1 MKTIVEVNFKLK
13 YLLNIRQF
21 EQGLTLYTL
30 HLNKYVVIIILKM
43 LTRSANAR
51 TIIQMFIDLKVLD
64 LG

>member
-1 MKTIVEVNFKLK
+1 MKTTIEVNFRLK

-21 EQGLTLYTL
+21 EQGLTLYTFRL
-30 HLNKYVVIIILKM
+30 HKYAGTIILKM
-43 LTRSANAR
+43 MTCSANAR